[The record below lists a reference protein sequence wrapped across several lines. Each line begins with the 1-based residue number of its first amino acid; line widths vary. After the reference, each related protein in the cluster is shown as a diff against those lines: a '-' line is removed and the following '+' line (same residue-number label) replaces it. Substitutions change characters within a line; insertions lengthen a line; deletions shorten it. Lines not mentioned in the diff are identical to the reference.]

1 MQEKQ
6 TKLTGYIYSIF
17 IDPLLNKVHSM
28 VTRLIPEGAK
38 VIDIACGN
46 GTLAMKISARAAHVS
61 GIDISAGMIRH
72 ARKRAEKTGIKGVEF
87 IEMDAA
93 DLSRYSDNEF
103 DIACTS
109 MAIHQFQL
117 ETGKQIL
124 KEMTRISKSIIVLDY
139 SYPLPRNFQG
149 FGAKT
154 IESMAGKEHYQN
166 FKTYIEHG
174 GIQGIASSLGIKVKK
189 LPGFQRSAFTI
200 AKG

>member
-1 MQEKQ
+1 MPAGNSY
-6 TKLTGYIYSIF
+6 KLI
-17 IDPLLNKVHSM
+17 IDPLLRKVHNM

-38 VIDIACGN
+38 VLDIACGN
-46 GTLAMKISARAAHVS
+46 GTLALKISARAAHVI
-61 GIDISAGMIRH
+61 GIDLSPEVIRF
-72 ARKRAEKTGIKGVEF
+72 ARKRVEKAGITGLEF
-87 IEMDAA
+87 IEMDAS
-93 DLSRYSDNEF
+93 DLSGYADNEF
-103 DIACTS
+103 DVACTS

-117 ETGKQIL
+117 ETGKKIL

-154 IESMAGKEHYQN
+154 IESMAGKEHHQN

-174 GIQGIASSLGIKVKK
+174 GIQGITSSLGIKVKT

-200 AKG
+200 VKG